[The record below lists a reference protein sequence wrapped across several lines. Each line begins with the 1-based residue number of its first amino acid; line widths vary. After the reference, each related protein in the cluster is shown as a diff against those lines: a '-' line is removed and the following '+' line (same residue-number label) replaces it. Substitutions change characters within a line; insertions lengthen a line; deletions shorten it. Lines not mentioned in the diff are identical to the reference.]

1 MIKGKLGVINR
12 ENRTVGALFPVEP
25 TKHAMIFFRYK
36 KDLVMKVI
44 IIAIALLST
53 NLFASDRCI
62 TDGDCQKLHEPN
74 QDSVCF
80 NVLTGT
86 DVFGDNTCAER
97 CLQAWIGYKCDV
109 YEGEVYGVC
118 RPEDIST
125 PNYDPNDPN
134 ICDNAL
140 RL

>member
-1 MIKGKLGVINR
+1 MKVFIIAV
-12 ENRTVGALFPVEP
+12 ALF
-25 TKHAMIFFRYK
+25 
-36 KDLVMKVI
+36 
-44 IIAIALLST
+44 ST
-53 NLFASDRCI
+53 NLFASEKCV
-62 TDGDCQKLHEPN
+62 TDGDCQKLHEPS

-97 CLQAWIGYKCDV
+97 CLQAWIGYKCEVFD
-109 YEGEVYGVC
+109 GEVYGVC
-118 RPEDIST
+118 RPEDISNPT
-125 PNYDPNDPN
+125 FDPNDPR